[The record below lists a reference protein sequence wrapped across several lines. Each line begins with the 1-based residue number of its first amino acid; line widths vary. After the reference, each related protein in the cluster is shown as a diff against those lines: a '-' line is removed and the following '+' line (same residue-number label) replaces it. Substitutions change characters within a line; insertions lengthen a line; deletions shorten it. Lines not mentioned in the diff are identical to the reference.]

1 MTDPAEWMD
10 DYHRSLYDSERVE
23 AANQEPNT
31 MNHQG
36 EDE

>member
-10 DYHRSLYDSERVE
+10 DYYSQWLYGYDLALLELDII
-23 AANQEPNT
+23 NNT
-31 MNHQG
+31 K